1 MPNPTV
7 LKNLKNIGRVD
18 NIDDV
23 ASTNYTG
30 VDDAVYTGIFNSLVE
45 SGKNPEEVKHFLHTE
60 FYPYEGMGIEGLEPI
75 QKIKQKVNEDLEMGN
90 IDLIGDKRVDTADT
104 LLPPNISKKDQ
115 AFIDFFSQEG
125 LDYTA
130 VQNYAKKLIDDGV
143 YAPNKTGSPFQNALT
158 QIGKIAKKYPDHPA
172 SKNYKALSN
181 EAMIQG
187 GKESNVKLT
196 TEQRQK
202 GQAASADV
210 QRQTGVTRYERL
222 YDHMINNNMTIGDAV
237 ADLYSKNNNGKI
249 IPKGTKHDQVV
260 GSFLRLED
268 TIKKTNPDL
277 HKALDNEIK
286 AYQLSEVI
294 NRQVKY
300 GTKEYEMARRAL
312 ANDLGIDVAD
322 IDRAHSVMKKR
333 LDKLY
338 TLLDEGKIT
347 RQDFERL
354 RRPSYFLLKKQN
366 AEHIK
371 LEENLDIFLER
382 KAFALE
388 NGNDFVAQKA
398 QEGIDKIVAR
408 MDEIGVKSEM
418 YDPVDKAIAI
428 FGREP
433 TKEDFLRYKDD
444 RLTNDRGSFS
454 FGGDTTQYNRQE
466 NPNEVQVAMAFP
478 KGNPFKLKDPP
489 DLTTDFGADTLKL
502 PSSGAKNVN
511 VAENVAPVNPNS
523 IFFFKSDQ
531 ILANAPMN
539 KAQPQQWLNYLK
551 KQGVSPTE
559 LDEFGLQNVI
569 MNLGDYDPSTGK
581 YNNVKPIS
589 KNDLLNVYK
598 KEKPI
603 LTYKINQVEPF
614 EKGIKDF
621 RLFLGHTNRY
631 NNQTDIEQ
639 IRELKNKP
647 ADLAGDNM
655 RTKIGTIL
663 DTEYDSWD
671 AMSKDIE
678 FVINDTYKKFYG
690 IDNVIKNGVGDE
702 VVPFYSKS
710 VLDKFKRLKDGEGF
724 YMSKNDVRHGGAQ
737 FLKGGTNYIEV
748 PFTFNPQKGSKRAA
762 EPKYTYGDGHFANQD
777 GNNPFMWFRASER
790 VDESGRRILFIEE
803 IQSDMHQQVQ
813 QKGSKY
819 AARTD
824 APGQK
829 DMAYL
834 NDRKATLTTELEKV
848 SDQIDKITN
857 HTDPSAATILERL
870 KTKRDFLRSNL
881 EVINEQMAK
890 VTKTDGFPEGPFKK
904 SENQA
909 KVAIKTAI
917 NLAQKEGFDGVAMVT
932 GKAKN
937 RGANATGANAKGN
950 LGFYDNIASKAMKV
964 TAKNLDLDFS
974 ATNIK
979 DGDGNTYAKI
989 PLITFDKATDTKPVE
1004 IYKKDGGYIH
1014 YPSFVDVVSPL

>member
-30 VDDAVYTGIFNSLVE
+30 VDDAVNTGIFNSLVE
-45 SGKNPEEVKHFLHTE
+45 SGNNPEEVKHFLHTE

-202 GQAASADV
+202 GQATSADV

-237 ADLYSKNNNGKI
+237 ADLYSINNNGKI

-433 TKEDFLRYKDD
+433 TK
-444 RLTNDRGSFS
+444 
-454 FGGDTTQYNRQE
+454 
-466 NPNEVQVAMAFP
+466 
-478 KGNPFKLKDPP
+478 
-489 DLTTDFGADTLKL
+489 
-502 PSSGAKNVN
+502 
-511 VAENVAPVNPNS
+511 
-523 IFFFKSDQ
+523 
-531 ILANAPMN
+531 
-539 KAQPQQWLNYLK
+539 
-551 KQGVSPTE
+551 
-559 LDEFGLQNVI
+559 
-569 MNLGDYDPSTGK
+569 
-581 YNNVKPIS
+581 
-589 KNDLLNVYK
+589 
-598 KEKPI
+598 
-603 LTYKINQVEPF
+603 
-614 EKGIKDF
+614 
-621 RLFLGHTNRY
+621 
-631 NNQTDIEQ
+631 
-639 IRELKNKP
+639 
-647 ADLAGDNM
+647 
-655 RTKIGTIL
+655 
-663 DTEYDSWD
+663 
-671 AMSKDIE
+671 
-678 FVINDTYKKFYG
+678 
-690 IDNVIKNGVGDE
+690 
-702 VVPFYSKS
+702 
-710 VLDKFKRLKDGEGF
+710 
-724 YMSKNDVRHGGAQ
+724 
-737 FLKGGTNYIEV
+737 
-748 PFTFNPQKGSKRAA
+748 
-762 EPKYTYGDGHFANQD
+762 
-777 GNNPFMWFRASER
+777 
-790 VDESGRRILFIEE
+790 
-803 IQSDMHQQVQ
+803 
-813 QKGSKY
+813 
-819 AARTD
+819 
-824 APGQK
+824 
-829 DMAYL
+829 
-834 NDRKATLTTELEKV
+834 
-848 SDQIDKITN
+848 
-857 HTDPSAATILERL
+857 
-870 KTKRDFLRSNL
+870 
-881 EVINEQMAK
+881 
-890 VTKTDGFPEGPFKK
+890 
-904 SENQA
+904 
-909 KVAIKTAI
+909 
-917 NLAQKEGFDGVAMVT
+917 
-932 GKAKN
+932 
-937 RGANATGANAKGN
+937 
-950 LGFYDNIASKAMKV
+950 
-964 TAKNLDLDFS
+964 
-974 ATNIK
+974 
-979 DGDGNTYAKI
+979 
-989 PLITFDKATDTKPVE
+989 
-1004 IYKKDGGYIH
+1004 
-1014 YPSFVDVVSPL
+1014 

>member
-30 VDDAVYTGIFNSLVE
+30 VDDAVYTGIFNSLVD
-45 SGKNPEEVKHFLHTE
+45 SGKNPEDVKNFLHTE

-90 IDLIGDKRVDTADT
+90 IDLIGDKRVDTADNLYNAERKTDLDAVIAGTMPVKDFKSKYMNTDFFSTADRNYAAEILGLEPKKVSERT
-104 LLPPNISKKDQ
+104 LKPIVSMSETKKAQYQAGVYDDPKIKEKISTNTTKAKRDAADKILGMLAYNPDMATA
-115 AFIDFFSQEG
+115 AFIDNIT
-125 LDYTA
+125 DPA
-130 VQNYAKKLIDDGV
+130 VKNLVKKE
-143 YAPNKTGSPFQNALT
+143 
-158 QIGKIAKKYPDHPA
+158 YP
-172 SKNYKALSN
+172 
-181 EAMIQG
+181 Q
-187 GKESNVKLT
+187 
-196 TEQRQK
+196 
-202 GQAASADV
+202 
-210 QRQTGVTRYERL
+210 
-222 YDHMINNNMTIGDAV
+222 
-237 ADLYSKNNNGKI
+237 LYSN
-249 IPKGTKHDQVV
+249 
-260 GSFLRLED
+260 
-268 TIKKTNPDL
+268 
-277 HKALDNEIK
+277 
-286 AYQLSEVI
+286 
-294 NRQVKY
+294 
-300 GTKEYEMARRAL
+300 
-312 ANDLGIDVAD
+312 
-322 IDRAHSVMKKR
+322 
-333 LDKLY
+333 
-338 TLLDEGKIT
+338 
-347 RQDFERL
+347 
-354 RRPSYFLLKKQN
+354 KKQN
-366 AEHIK
+366 FK
-371 LEENLDIFLER
+371 TKYEE
-382 KAFALE
+382 KAFKTGIKKLDPNYQYDRGHLIQMGLKDLFKGDDVEFPKFPTE
-388 NGNDFVAQKA
+388 NTLNNFHDNLNSFINNAQTKRKDLIEAGDFEQVKV
-398 QEGIDKIVAR
+398 IDSNI
-408 MDEIGVKSEM
+408 EEVKSMVTDLLLESPIKGQKKTDIISPYPEGATM
-418 YDPVDKAIAI
+418 QVKMNI
-428 FGREP
+428 FIEKLP
-433 TKEDFLRYKDD
+433 NALSKYPKIKEKFKKLRADTGLKKGGFVPKMSY
-444 RLTNDRGSFS
+444 
-454 FGGDTTQYNRQE
+454 GGDTTQYNRQE

-478 KGNPFKLKDPP
+478 KGNPFKIKDPP

-502 PSSGAKNVN
+502 PSSGVKNVN
-511 VAENVAPVNPNS
+511 VTENVAPVNPNS

-569 MNLGDYDPSTGK
+569 MNLGDYDPASGK
-581 YNNVKPIS
+581 YNNTKPIS

-598 KEKPI
+598 NEKPV
-603 LTYKINQVEPF
+603 LTYNIKQVEPF
-614 EKGIKDF
+614 EKGMKDF
-621 RLFLGHTNRY
+621 RVFLGHTNRY

-655 RTKIGTIL
+655 RKKIGTIL
-663 DTEYDSWD
+663 DSEYDSWD

-690 IDNVIKNGVGDE
+690 VDNVITKGVGDE
-702 VVPFYSKS
+702 VVPFYSKV

-724 YMSKNDVRHGGAQ
+724 YMSKDNVRHGGAQ

-748 PFTFNPQKGSKRAA
+748 PFTFNAQKGSKRAA
-762 EPKYTYGDGHFANQD
+762 EPKYTFGDGHFANEA

-790 VDESGRRILFIEE
+790 VDESGRRVLFIEE

-819 AARTD
+819 AARAD

-870 KTKRDFLRSNL
+870 KTKRTFIRNNL
-881 EVINEQMAK
+881 NLINDQMAK
-890 VTKTDGFPEGPFKK
+890 VTNTEGFPQGPFKK

-917 NLAQKEGFDGVAMVT
+917 NLAKKEGFDGVAMVT

-937 RGANATGANAKGN
+937 TGANATGANAKGN
-950 LGFYDNIASKAMKV
+950 IGFYDNIASKAMKV